1 MVRASIR
8 RILSSPAVE
17 VSIRAAVV
25 LGLIAAGLALSRT
38 QDLGEENQRLGE
50 QNRELTQCVA
60 AYNNANNAR
69 GVALT
74 QAADEE
80 RTAERKADDA
90 QAALFLSPVLSK
102 PTGERTPAERAEI
115 LRLFRAYQIA
125 LSDQRKER
133 ADADGARRD
142 HPIPDPPSQ
151 VCG

>member
-8 RILSSPAVE
+8 RILTSPAVE
-17 VSIRAAVV
+17 LIIRGAVV
-25 LGLIAAGLALSRT
+25 AGLILGGLAWSRT

-69 GVALT
+69 SKALT
-74 QAADEE
+74 DATDDERAAQ
-80 RTAERKADDA
+80 RKADDA
-90 QAALFLSPVLSK
+90 AAALFLSPVLNK
-102 PTGERTPAERAEI
+102 RDRTPAEQAEL

-133 ADADGARRD
+133 ADADDARRD

>member
-8 RILSSPAVE
+8 RLLASPAVD
-17 VSIRAAVV
+17 VVIRSVVV
-25 LGLIAAGLALSRT
+25 LGLVGS
-38 QDLGEENQRLGE
+38 
-50 QNRELTQCVA
+50 
-60 AYNNANNAR
+60 

-74 QAADEE
+74 QARETAAQNRHLTECVANYNNVNNQRSVALTEATNDE

-102 PTGERTPAERAEI
+102 PKRTPAEQAEV
-115 LRLFRAYQIA
+115 LRLFRAYQVA
-125 LSDQRKER
+125 LSAQRKER
-133 ADADGARRD
+133 ADADDARRD